1 MSDNTIILYGIP
13 AYGHIHSNL
22 YLAGSLAAEG
32 FRVI

>member
-22 YLAGSLAAEG
+22 YLAVRWRRRASG
-32 FRVI
+32 